1 MKYIKGFLMA
11 WGGFCSIPCPYH
23 GWDES
28 SRKAM
33 LIMLPLVGYLLAAV
47 TSIVWFVLSR
57 FNIPAML
64 IGVLIM
70 AAYFLGTGFIHLDG
84 FMDCSDALM
93 SRRPSLAERQRILK
107 APDVGAFAV
116 ISVILMFMIWAACA
130 ISVAAYGFS
139 IRNCLTLIG
148 IFAASRL
155 MSAHAVL
162 TKPKMSVSQYS
173 NIDKDAN
180 LKVGVLGLT
189 IMIVLILLPT
199 CINLAINSIDITEI
213 VLVLLPTVGA
223 LVFAS
228 LMRNRAIKQLGG
240 MNGDISGYMI
250 TMSETF
256 AIVCMTV
263 ELYVV

>member
-11 WGGFCSIPCPYH
+11 WGGFCSVPCPYH
-23 GWDES
+23 GWDEK

-33 LIMLPLVGYLLAAV
+33 LIMLPLVGYLLGAIA
-47 TSIVWFVLSR
+47 SIVWFILSR
-57 FNIPAML
+57 FNIPALL

-70 AAYFLGTGFIHLDG
+70 VVYFLGTGFIHLDG

-93 SRRPSLAERQRILK
+93 SRRPSLEERQRILK

-116 ISVILMFMIWAACA
+116 ISVVLMFMIWGACA
-130 ISVAAYGFS
+130 ISIAEAGFS
-139 IRNCLTLIG
+139 VRSCLTLIG

-173 NIDKDAN
+173 NIDEDTN
-180 LKVGVLGLT
+180 RCVGAPGLV
-189 IMIVLILLPT
+189 IM
-199 CINLAINSIDITEI
+199 I
-213 VLVLLPTVGA
+213 VLVLLPTAINLVINSVDAKELLLVLIPTVGA
-223 LVFAS
+223 LIFAG
-228 LMRNRAIKQLGG
+228 LMRNRAIGQLGG

-250 TMSETF
+250 NMSETF
-256 AIVCMTV
+256 AMICMSV
-263 ELYVV
+263 SLYVV

>member
-23 GWDES
+23 GWDEK

-33 LIMLPLVGYLLAAV
+33 LIMLPLVGYLLGAIASV
-47 TSIVWFVLSR
+47 VWFILSR
-57 FNIPAML
+57 FNIPALL

-70 AAYFLGTGFIHLDG
+70 VVYFLGTGFIHLDG

-93 SRRPSLAERQRILK
+93 SRRPSLEERQRILK
-107 APDVGAFAV
+107 ASDVGAFAV
-116 ISVILMFMIWAACA
+116 ISVILMFMIWGACA
-130 ISVAAYGFS
+130 VSVAETGFS
-139 IRNCLTLIG
+139 IRSCLTLIG

-173 NIDKDAN
+173 NIDEDTNRRIGAS
-180 LKVGVLGLT
+180 GLVV
-189 IMIVLILLPT
+189 M
-199 CINLAINSIDITEI
+199 I
-213 VLVLLPTVGA
+213 VLVLLPTAINLVINSIDVKELLLVLIPTVGT
-223 LVFAS
+223 LIFAG
-228 LMRNRAIKQLGG
+228 LMRNRAIDQLGG

-256 AIVCMTV
+256 AMVCMSV
-263 ELYVV
+263 SLYVV